1 LRSKKAKREEGKEK
15 PSLICYISSM
25 SRSKKRAVLLL
36 PFVAAL
42 LLCGCTLSNTPRRS
56 LSELREALL
65 NHDAD
70 RAFRYVDVDSIVEC
84 MVRDIFAKYEAKA
97 DDPLKVLGIRAG
109 RKAAGLLMPGV
120 KALAREQVREA
131 ILAPDEDG
139 YFEYVR
145 KGSVWYLEIEAD
157 GSTAIVKP
165 VGKADTKFR
174 MRQVEDGH
182 WKIVE
187 IMRE

>member
-1 LRSKKAKREEGKEK
+1 M
-15 PSLICYISSM
+15 CYISGM
-25 SRSKKRAVLLL
+25 PRSQKMAVFLSLLL
-36 PFVAAL
+36 VAL

-84 MVRDIFAKYEAKA
+84 MVRDIFARYESKA

-109 RKAAGLLMPGV
+109 REAARFLIPGV
-120 KALAREQVREA
+120 KTLARDRVRAA
-131 ILAPDEDG
+131 ILEPDEAG

-145 KGSVWYLEIEAD
+145 KGSVWYLKIEAD

-165 VGKADTKFR
+165 VGKSDTAFR
-174 MRQVEDGH
+174 MRQVADGH